1 MINQT
6 ANILSIFLDFKI
18 TDTNSLWKGAPGS
31 LPWPCTHG
39 DRHAPAIFWMQADI
53 SFIRGKQS
61 WYCLIVRMVMIS
73 PQTCTHHPIV
83 ESKTN
88 EDKLCTRACMN
99 CGLLFLLIIPI
110 SSHKISECCY
120 GRLIFLN
127 KQHSDTANSEEEVK
141 VMHMKHESELEGPA

>member
-1 MINQT
+1 MIWSYLLQQNYT
-6 ANILSIFLDFKI
+6 SSFK
-18 TDTNSLWKGAPGS
+18 
-31 LPWPCTHG
+31 
-39 DRHAPAIFWMQADI
+39 
-53 SFIRGKQS
+53 GKQK
-61 WYCLIVRMVMIS
+61 LTVKMVMIS
-73 PQTCTHHPIV
+73 PQTCTKLKASTHHPIV

-99 CGLLFLLIIPI
+99 CGLLFLLIILI

-127 KQHSDTANSEEEVK
+127 KQHSDTANSQEEVK